1 MEEKL
6 IVALEIGSS
15 KVKGAIGAVEPTGT
29 LTVKAI
35 EEEKLTDSV
44 RYGLIRNVAEVS
56 EAITEVI
63 KRLESREPGR
73 TISGVYLSIGG
84 RSLMSQVVEIERRLP
99 AEMEITSAMIEDIS
113 KDALQHP
120 LEDRKV
126 VDVTPREFRVDN
138 APTTRPVGT
147 YGHHLQAKLNVI
159 SLRNQIW
166 RNLNHVVRER
176 LNLRIN
182 DFFVRQIVEADLV
195 LLTDE
200 KRLGCVLVDFGAE
213 TTTISI
219 YKHGVL
225 QYLATL
231 PMGSRNI
238 TRDITT
244 LNHLEERAEEL
255 KIAGGNAQ
263 PLAEQSAP
271 GSGYTGGARD
281 YADINNFVSAR
292 AGEIIANIAARIKA
306 AGFSA
311 ELLPAGIV
319 IVGRGAR
326 LTNFNQRLQAETGM
340 KVRAGVPGA
349 KVRINDSR
357 ITPSDAVDV
366 ISILA
371 AASAAPEQCMRLDHP
386 EPAFVPESQPV
397 VIPEVKQETAR
408 TEPARPAPEP
418 QRPIY
423 NTQRPVTP
431 APKADVSVPA
441 PDPVTTHTA
450 PAATAPEP
458 EPDEQPRKPGFGARL
473 FGRLAS
479 RVAELLSEPADDDD
493 EDSEE

>member
-15 KVKGAIGAVEPTGT
+15 KIKGAIGEVEPTGA

-44 RYGLIRNVAEVS
+44 RYGLIRNVAEVA
-56 EAITEVI
+56 EAITTVI
-63 KRLESREPGR
+63 KRLEARVPDR
-73 TISGVYLSIGG
+73 TITGVYLSVGG
-84 RSLMSQVVEIERRLP
+84 RSLMSKVVEVDRRLP
-99 AEMEITSAMIEDIS
+99 DEMEITAALIEDIT
-113 KDALQHP
+113 KEALEQP

-138 APTTRPVGT
+138 APVSRPVGT
-147 YGHHLQAKLNVI
+147 YGHQIQAKLNVI

-166 RNLNHVVRER
+166 RNLNHVVKER
-176 LNLRIN
+176 LGLRIV
-182 DFFVRQIVEADLV
+182 DFFVRQIAEADLV
-195 LLTDE
+195 LLSDE
-200 KRLGCVLVDFGAE
+200 KRLGCALVDFGAE

-238 TRDITT
+238 TRDITA
-244 LNHLEERAEEL
+244 LNHLEESAEEL
-255 KIAGGNAQ
+255 KISGGNAQ
-263 PLAEQSAP
+263 PLADQSAP
-271 GSGYTGGARD
+271 ASSYQGSGQDFTEV
-281 YADINNFVSAR
+281 NNYVSAR

-326 LTNFNQRLQAETGM
+326 LTNFNQRLQTETGM

-357 ITPSDAVDV
+357 ITSGDAVDV
-366 ISILA
+366 IAILA
-371 AASAAPEQCMRLDHP
+371 AAAAEPEQCMPRNVQ
-386 EPAFVPESQPV
+386 EPVFVPETTPV
-397 VIPEVKQETAR
+397 IM
-408 TEPARPAPEP
+408 PEP
-418 QRPIY
+418 VKTVEEPQKPAATPAAQPY
-423 NTQRPVTP
+423 TPRPVTP
-431 APKADVSVPA
+431 QPEVKPAEHKVEPKVE
-441 PDPVTTHTA
+441 PVK
-450 PAATAPEP
+450 PQAPEP
-458 EPDEQPRKPGFGARL
+458 EPQKPAKPGL
-473 FGRLAS
+473 IGRWGQILAQ
-479 RVAELLSEPADDDD
+479 RVANLLSEPVGEDEDDD
-493 EDSEE
+493 EE

>member
-15 KVKGAIGAVEPTGT
+15 KIKGAIGEVEPTGA

-44 RYGLIRNVAEVS
+44 RYGLIRNVAEVA
-56 EAITEVI
+56 EAITTVI
-63 KRLESREPGR
+63 KRLEAREPDR
-73 TISGVYLSIGG
+73 TITGVYLSVGG
-84 RSLMSQVVEIERRLP
+84 RSLASNVVEVDRRLP
-99 AEMEITSAMIEDIS
+99 DEMEITAALIEDITRE
-113 KDALQHP
+113 ALQQP

-138 APTTRPVGT
+138 APVSRPVGT
-147 YGHHLQAKLNVI
+147 YGHHIQAKLNVI

-166 RNLNHVVRER
+166 RNLNHVVKER
-176 LNLRIN
+176 LGLRIN
-182 DFFVRQIVEADLV
+182 DFFVRQIAEADLV

-200 KRLGCVLVDFGAE
+200 KRLGCALVDFGAE
-213 TTTISI
+213 TTTVSI

-225 QYLATL
+225 QYLATI

-238 TRDITT
+238 TRDITS

-255 KIAGGNAQ
+255 KIDGGNAQ
-263 PLAEQSAP
+263 PLADNSGAGSA
-271 GSGYTGGARD
+271 SRE
-281 YADINNFVSAR
+281 YADINNYVSAR
-292 AGEIIANIAARIKA
+292 AGEIIVNIVARIKA

-311 ELLPAGIV
+311 DLLPAGIV

-366 ISILA
+366 ISVLA
-371 AASAAPEQCMRLDHP
+371 AASVAPEQCMPLNVT
-386 EPAFVPESQPV
+386 EPVFVPESTPV
-397 VIPEVKQETAR
+397 IMSEPE
-408 TEPARPAPEP
+408 RPAPAP
-418 QRPIY
+418 TSAPI
-423 NTQRPVTP
+423 NTPGNYYSPIIYTYTSPR
-431 APKADVSVPA
+431 DGLL
-441 PDPVTTHTA
+441 DRM
-450 PAATAPEP
+450 AA
-458 EPDEQPRKPGFGARL
+458 
-473 FGRLAS
+473 
-479 RVAELLSEPADDDD
+479 
-493 EDSEE
+493 

>member
-15 KVKGAIGAVEPTGT
+15 KVKGAIGSVDATGS

-73 TISGVYLSIGG
+73 KISGVYLSIGG
-84 RSLMSQVVEIERRLP
+84 RSLMSQVVEFERRLP

-138 APTTRPVGT
+138 SPTTRPVGT

-176 LNLRIN
+176 LNLLIN
-182 DFFVRQIVEADLV
+182 DFFVRQIAEADLV

-238 TRDITT
+238 TRDITS

-271 GSGYTGGARD
+271 GSGFSGGARD
-281 YADINNFVSAR
+281 YADINNYVSAR

-340 KVRAGVPGA
+340 KVRAGVPGP

-371 AASAAPEQCMRLDHP
+371 AASEAPEQCMPLEHP
-386 EPAFVPESQPV
+386 EPAFVPETEPLV
-397 VIPEVKQETAR
+397 MPEVKPEPVR
-408 TEPARPAPEP
+408 PEPARPAAEP

-423 NTQRPVTP
+423 TPRPAAP
-431 APKADVSVPA
+431 APAAPTHA
-441 PDPVTTHTA
+441 TTPDPVPVNPTPAA
-450 PAATAPEP
+450 PAAESEP
-458 EPDEQPRKPGFGARL
+458 EEQPRKPGFGARL

-493 EDSEE
+493 EDTDE